1 MRGPVLSIML
11 VWLGIAA
18 CADSEPRSEPPSDP
32 PCSDP
37 APLDGTFDARA
48 PGYVVTF
55 HAGVDTPAEVAR
67 LEESYGFT
75 AQYVFTEALQGFA
88 ATFDAN
94 VRDMMRCEPSV
105 AVVQHDGVFETD

>member
-1 MRGPVLSIML
+1 
-11 VWLGIAA
+11 
-18 CADSEPRSEPPSDP
+18 
-32 PCSDP
+32 
-37 APLDGTFDARA
+37 
-48 PGYVVTF
+48 VVAF
-55 HAGVDTPAEVAR
+55 QAGVDTQAEVAR

-105 AVVQHDGVFETD
+105 AAVQHNSVFETETVSISLGMRNTSASAGPLPCSGPDDRVLARR

>member
-1 MRGPVLSIML
+1 ML

-18 CADSEPRSEPPSDP
+18 CADSEPPSEH

-37 APLDGTFDARA
+37 APLHGTFDARA
-48 PGYVVTF
+48 PGYVVAF
-55 HAGVDTPAEVAR
+55 QAGVDTQAEVAR
-67 LEESYGFT
+67 IEEIYGFT

-105 AVVQHDGVFETD
+105 ASVQYNGVFETD